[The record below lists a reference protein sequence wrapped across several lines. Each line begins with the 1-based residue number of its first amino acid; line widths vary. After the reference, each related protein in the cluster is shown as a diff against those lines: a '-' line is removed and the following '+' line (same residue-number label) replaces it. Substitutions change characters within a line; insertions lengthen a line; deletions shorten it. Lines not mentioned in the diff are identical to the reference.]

1 MGSSGLIFASPSTD
15 VIGTFLVTV
24 ILNDHISSPSLY
36 SFNIIVIPKA
46 PVTVNQGA
54 PYFKGIVD
62 TFSNVSVQV
71 GHQFTLRIPPV
82 IDDDS
87 SYTFTIPDKSS
98 NSLYKFTLLNKER
111 TVMNFNPLLTTHA
124 GNYTVTIVLKD
135 NN

>member
-1 MGSSGLIFASPSTD
+1 MR
-15 VIGTFLVTV
+15 
-24 ILNDHISSPSLY
+24 SSPLY
-36 SFNIIVIPKA
+36 VERAMAFTLEEARKMQAAARTHPNLK
-46 PVTVNQGA
+46 
-54 PYFKGIVD
+54 
-62 TFSNVSVQV
+62 VQV

-111 TVMNFNPLLTTHA
+111 TVMNFNPMLTTHA